1 MKISEK
7 ELKLVIVEALQEQ
20 ELEEGALDFL
30 SGIADKLGADI
41 EKTVTTGVAKAQ
53 KYGKDLKRA
62 GQSKSMG
69 RDLKSLGARIES
81 IINKASA
88 SGDLELLSRLD
99 EFLRTLAND
108 IEETFEDV
116 LDKATDPNQPDADEA
131 PAPSSATPGPT
142 DSAAATRQRAID
154 LALGN

>member
-1 MKISEK
+1 MN
-7 ELKLVIVEALQEQ
+7 V
-20 ELEEGALDFL
+20 FL
-30 SGIADKLGADI
+30 
-41 EKTVTTGVAKAQ
+41 
-53 KYGKDLKRA
+53 
-62 GQSKSMG
+62 
-69 RDLKSLGARIES
+69 
-81 IINKASA
+81 
-88 SGDLELLSRLD
+88 
-99 EFLRTLAND
+99 ND